1 MTDKDNFK
9 NMVEIMD
16 ILRSENGCPWDREQ
30 THQTLKPHLIEESY
44 EVLEAIED
52 GSMEMLK
59 EELGDLLLQVL
70 FHSQIAKENGS
81 FSINDVITSLKEKII
96 RRHPHVFDKTSV
108 KDSKEVMFN
117 WEKIKRQ
124 EKKDRKSV
132 LDGVP
137 RILPS
142 LIRARQVQAK
152 AARVGFDF
160 PDKEEA
166 FLKVEEE
173 VREFKEAVFSK
184 NQDEIEEEFGD
195 FLFSLVNVSRFV
207 SVDPEESMRK
217 AIDKFIRRF
226 KSLEE
231 AIESSGGS
239 FDKLSLE
246 EMDAMWSKNKESEGK
261 K

>member
-1 MTDKDNFK
+1 MTDKDNFRS
-9 NMVEIMD
+9 MVEIMD
-16 ILRSENGCPWDREQ
+16 ILRGENGCPWDREQ

-44 EVLEAIED
+44 EVLEALEE

-59 EELGDLLLQVL
+59 EELGDLLLQIL

-81 FSINDVITSLKEKII
+81 FSIDDVITSLKEKII
-96 RRHPHVFDKTSV
+96 RRHPHVFDDTYV
-108 KDSKEVMFN
+108 KNSKEVMFN

-137 RILPS
+137 KILPS

-160 PDKEEA
+160 PNKEEA
-166 FLKVEEE
+166 FSKIEEE
-173 VREFKEAVFSK
+173 VGEFKEAVLNK
-184 NQDEIEEEFGD
+184 NQDDIEEEFGD
-195 FLFSLVNVSRFV
+195 FLFSIVNVSRFV

-217 AIDKFIRRF
+217 AIDKFIQRF
-226 KSLEE
+226 KKVEE
-231 AIESSGGS
+231 SIESSGRS
-239 FDKLSLE
+239 FEELSLE
-246 EMDAMWSKNKESEGK
+246 DMDAIWSRNKDREK